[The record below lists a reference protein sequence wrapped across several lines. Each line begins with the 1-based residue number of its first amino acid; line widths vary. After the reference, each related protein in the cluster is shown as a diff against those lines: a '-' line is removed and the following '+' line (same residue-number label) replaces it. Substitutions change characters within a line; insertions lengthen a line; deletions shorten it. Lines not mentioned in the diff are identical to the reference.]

1 MYVLP
6 QAQCQLHTY
15 LPLVFEGRLGIY
27 VLPQAQCQLHTYLPL
42 VFEGRLG
49 IHVPDADEVRP
60 NDQTS

>member
-1 MYVLP
+1 M
-6 QAQCQLHTY
+6 
-15 LPLVFEGRLGIY
+15 Y